1 MESEYDSYNP
11 LNPPLTNI
19 NMKKNLFGATPIDA
33 RLANKPAGPTSQNQ
47 PEVEKKVV
55 DKAALALNLP
65 KDIHGSGIQQPKALT
80 DRYYSNPVQPQQ
92 PQQKNHY

>member
-11 LNPPLTNI
+11 LNPTLTNI
-19 NMKKNLFGATPIDA
+19 NMKKSLFGATPIDA

-55 DKAALALNLP
+55 DKAAL
-65 KDIHGSGIQQPKALT
+65 
-80 DRYYSNPVQPQQ
+80 
-92 PQQKNHY
+92 